1 MISCTASMK
10 NIAKIS
16 SYYVL
21 PIKLYF
27 IVFLISPLEVK
38 LSIYD
43 ALTLLIRYIYL
54 CTHHSKANLG
64 AEPDANLD
72 PSLRR
77 GNLSIKHS
85 TWDQARSTPE
95 DRKEPE
101 VRPDPSV
108 PPPLSLSLSLSKL
121 PCDSSAMAATRIHQ
135 VFPAF
140 LPLSLQFSQT
150 HRKLELMDTRYDRKF
165 SSVMPKWAK
174 TVHYGAR
181 AALKRPGLCELMVF
195 WSFFF
200 FFFFFTILLSAAL
213 V

>member
-1 MISCTASMK
+1 MPLRNNVTNYLHGINYEQLAFLMISCTASMK

-85 TWDQARSTPE
+85 TWDQARYH
-95 DRKEPE
+95 
-101 VRPDPSV
+101 
-108 PPPLSLSLSLSKL
+108 
-121 PCDSSAMAATRIHQ
+121 A
-135 VFPAF
+135 
-140 LPLSLQFSQT
+140 
-150 HRKLELMDTRYDRKF
+150 
-165 SSVMPKWAK
+165 
-174 TVHYGAR
+174 
-181 AALKRPGLCELMVF
+181 
-195 WSFFF
+195 
-200 FFFFFTILLSAAL
+200 
-213 V
+213 